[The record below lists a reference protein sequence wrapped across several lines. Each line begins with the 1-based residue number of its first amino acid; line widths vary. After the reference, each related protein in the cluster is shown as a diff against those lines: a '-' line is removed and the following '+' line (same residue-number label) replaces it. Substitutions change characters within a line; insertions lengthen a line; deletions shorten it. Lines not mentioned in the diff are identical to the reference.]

1 MYYEKFAMLCM
12 ERNVTPADVSRG
24 TGIAT
29 ATLTNWKK
37 GKYTPKIDKLQ
48 KIADY
53 FGVSITYFTGSDVEN
68 SEQHEGYYINTE
80 TAALAEK
87 LLTDSHYRVL
97 FDAARDSRPEDLQMA
112 ADLLRRLKG
121 ERDE

>member
-1 MYYEKFAMLCM
+1 MELYERVIGLC
-12 ERNVTPADVSRG
+12 
-24 TGIAT
+24 
-29 ATLTNWKK
+29 K
-37 GKYTPKIDKLQ
+37 GKGIPATVLERELGFGRGYIGKLKTIKPSADKLQ

-53 FGVSITYFTGSDVEN
+53 FGVSLTYFTGSDVEN
-68 SEQHEGYYINTE
+68 SEQHEGYYVNTE

>member
-1 MYYEKFAMLCM
+1 MEYEAFDRLCKKFG
-12 ERNVTPADVSRG
+12 VTAYQVSKA
-24 TGIAT
+24 TGVST
-29 ATLTNWKK
+29 ATLSSWKT
-37 GKYTPKIDKLQ
+37 GRYEPKADKLQ
-48 KIADY
+48 KLADY
-53 FGVSITYFTGSDVEN
+53 FGVPITYFTGSDVEN
-68 SEQHEGYYINTE
+68 SEQHEGYYVNTE

>member
-1 MYYEKFAMLCM
+1 M

-68 SEQHEGYYINTE
+68 SEQHEGYYVNTE

>member
-1 MYYEKFAMLCM
+1 MELYERVIGLCKG
-12 ERNVTPADVSRG
+12 R
-24 TGIAT
+24 GIAAT
-29 ATLTNWKK
+29 ALERELGFGRGYI
-37 GKYTPKIDKLQ
+37 GKLRTVKPSADKLQ

-53 FGVSITYFTGSDVEN
+53 FGVSLSYFTGVEN
-68 SEQHEGYYINTE
+68 SEHQEGYYINAE